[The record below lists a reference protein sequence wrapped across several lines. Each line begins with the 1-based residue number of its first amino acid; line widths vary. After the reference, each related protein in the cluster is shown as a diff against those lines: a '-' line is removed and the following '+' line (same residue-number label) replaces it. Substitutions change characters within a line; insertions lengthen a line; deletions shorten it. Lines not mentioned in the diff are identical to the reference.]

1 MAQNW
6 QPMHLSLSICTVPSS
21 VTCDAWVG
29 HTFTHSGSSQCWH
42 WMGRKYISTSGQ
54 SPEPPSL
61 GVGPMRSVLIQKS
74 GHNAVDGLAG
84 DRAGQAAHATVQV
97 GRWRSEL
104 ITPHPMLGSPSK
116 A

>member
-74 GHNAVDGLAG
+74 PGITPLMVL
-84 DRAGQAAHATVQV
+84 QAAEQAWQPTQ
-97 GRWRSEL
+97 RFRSVT
-104 ITPHPMLGSPSK
+104 I